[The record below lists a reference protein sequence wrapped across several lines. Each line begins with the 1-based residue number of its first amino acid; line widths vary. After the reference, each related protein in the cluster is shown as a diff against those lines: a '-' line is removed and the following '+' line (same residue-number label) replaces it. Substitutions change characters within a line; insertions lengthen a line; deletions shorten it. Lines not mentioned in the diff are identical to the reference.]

1 MTINILGTPYEI
13 IEQSPEENPKLE
25 EACGVCEQ
33 YSKKI
38 ILADF
43 LRDPKDKMTV
53 EYPEE
58 FRKKVLRHEII
69 HAFLGESGL
78 RGESEWAESEEM
90 VDWFAI
96 QFEKIHKAFEEANA
110 LEHSLIVKAA
120 ADVPGLKRAIQNLPE
135 KFF

>member
-1 MTINILGTPYEI
+1 MTINILGTPYEV

-25 EACGVCEQ
+25 EACGICEQ

-38 ILADF
+38 ILADY
-43 LRDPKDKMTV
+43 LREPKDKMTV

-78 RGESEWAESEEM
+78 RGESSWAEDEEM
-90 VDWFAI
+90 IDWLAI
-96 QFEKIHKAFEEANA
+96 QFEKIYKAFEETNA
-110 LEHSLIVKAA
+110 LENSLIVGTTTASSG
-120 ADVPGLKRAIQNLPE
+120 VKRGIQNLPE